1 MLALSLPVPAKQ
13 PDIAAALKQFQVP
26 AQRARA
32 LKTLSEGMYSLEDAA
47 LRGQVCTALTQR
59 LKVSKNPVERRD
71 LAALLESYLSHEKT
85 PSACFRPV
93 EPLLLD
99 ADERVRH
106 PLWLAFYQQASQAH
120 LTPEQDDRLL
130 ALVQHKDR
138 KIRMEALNW
147 ANEATQNRQL
157 FVGSPASPLGRKVL
171 ALQLQ
176 LSEDPDPSLRNLA
189 IYGCF
194 QQLEQ
199 ASEQVTEVARKHLG
213 DPHAATRSLVLDF
226 LQQAALRDD
235 KLCQLQPEVLK
246 RFRQPIDS
254 KDFPLVP
261 DAELGPDASPP
272 LDERYRLVQVAAVMG
287 PLPEDAWKYLGEEA
301 TKTVPPELLLNLA
314 RVQGKAARPLLAKIL
329 TPQNFAL
336 AADVLAECGLPEDLV
351 APVVLELQRRHRE
364 GNTEQASQT
373 ASLLLSLADR
383 PQAAVAEAFLGSK
396 DGQIVAA
403 AAYLVS
409 LQQPGPAAAQA
420 AQALAR
426 VDWKNTFHGGTTM
439 LAAVDRLRGQ
449 QNFVLEKLLG
459 TTVDVDLLLHWLL
472 GREEAGKTPQFVEEY
487 ARGSALSGRID
498 PGVASDF
505 LVLEMKWIAAHKSQ
519 LCEPGLRRLL
529 SHPEQRV
536 REQARVT
543 LTAIGKEGQ

>member
-1 MLALSLPVPAKQ
+1 MLALSLPVAAKQ
-13 PDIAAALKQFQVP
+13 PDIAGALKQFGLP

-32 LKTLSEGMYSLEDAA
+32 LKTLSDGMYSLENAA
-47 LRGQVCTALTQR
+47 LRGQVCTVLTQR
-59 LKVSKNPVERRD
+59 LKVSKNPAERRE
-71 LAALLESYLSHEKT
+71 LATLLESYLSHEKT
-85 PSACFRPV
+85 PSACFGPV

-99 ADERVRH
+99 ADEQVRH
-106 PLWLAFYQQASQAH
+106 PLWLAFYQQASQTH

-147 ANEATQNRQL
+147 ANEATQGRQL
-157 FVGSPASPLGRKVL
+157 CVGSPASPLGRKVL
-171 ALQLQ
+171 AVQLQ

-194 QQLEQ
+194 QQMEQ
-199 ASEQVTEVARKHLG
+199 ASDQVAEVALKHLS

-246 RFRQPIDS
+246 RFRQPIES

-272 LDERYRLVQVAAVMG
+272 SDERYRLVQVAAAMG

-301 TKTVPPELLLNLA
+301 SKTVSLELLLNLA
-314 RVQGKAARPLLAKIL
+314 RLQGKAARPLLAKIL
-329 TPQNFAL
+329 NAQNFAL
-336 AADVLAECGLPEDLV
+336 AADVLAECGLPEELV
-351 APVVLELQRRHRE
+351 APVVLELQKRHQE
-364 GNTEQASQT
+364 ANTEQASQT

-383 PQAAVAEAFLGSK
+383 PQAAVAEAFLGSN
-396 DGQIVAA
+396 DPQIVAA

-409 LQQPGPAAAQA
+409 LQPPGPAAAQA

-426 VDWKNTFHGGTTM
+426 VDWQNSFQGGTTM
-439 LAAVDRLRGQ
+439 LAAVDRLRTQ
-449 QNFVLEKLLG
+449 QPFALEKLLG

-472 GREEAGKTPQFVEEY
+472 GQEETGKTPLFVEDY
-487 ARGSALSGRID
+487 ARGAALSRRID
-498 PGVASDF
+498 PGVFSDV
-505 LVLEMKWIAAHKSQ
+505 LVLEMKWMAAHNSQ
-519 LCEPGLRRLL
+519 ICEPGLRRLL
-529 SHPEQRV
+529 FYPEQRV
-536 REQARVT
+536 RDQARAT
-543 LTAIGKEGQ
+543 LTAIGKN